1 MRATIPHHLLPP
13 GLYLRDLTF
22 ADENK
27 NIWPSDDDS
36 VELVNLEKLRLVSTL
51 IHDATFFQVD
61 YYNFTVVP
69 EIQDYLAYGES
80 QVLSTKELDEWSL
93 KAEPKTM

>member
-1 MRATIPHHLLPP
+1 
-13 GLYLRDLTF
+13 LTF

-27 NIWPSDDDS
+27 NLWPNDEGI
-36 VELVNLEKLRLVSTL
+36 ELVNLEKLRLVSTL

-80 QVLSTKELDEWSL
+80 QLMSTKELDELSL
-93 KAEPKTM
+93 KAEPKTV